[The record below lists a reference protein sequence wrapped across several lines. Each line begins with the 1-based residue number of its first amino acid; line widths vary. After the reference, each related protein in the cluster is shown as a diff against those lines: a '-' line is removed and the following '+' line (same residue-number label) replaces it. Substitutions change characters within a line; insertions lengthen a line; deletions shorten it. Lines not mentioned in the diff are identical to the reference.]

1 MIISRQHRY
10 IFFAVPKAVTHS
22 IRRALRAGMGEQD
35 LEQVGLFVSKR
46 FPFPEFADIPHGHIS
61 AREIRPVLGEEK
73 FGRYLKFAFVRNP
86 FDRFVSYCAFMARDT
101 NYMEVAPVQFMKH
114 VINVVKPV
122 NEVLYRPQHT
132 FLTDADG
139 RLIMDYIGRNET
151 MQASY
156 DEICRRLG
164 VPTTQLERANS
175 SKHKPWQEYYDKELI
190 GRVSDLY
197 EKDLEMFG
205 YRFG

>member
-1 MIISRQHRY
+1 M
-10 IFFAVPKAVTHS
+10 VGEVT
-22 IRRALRAGMGEQD
+22 
-35 LEQVGLFVSKR
+35 
-46 FPFPEFADIPHGHIS
+46 
-61 AREIRPVLGEEK
+61 
-73 FGRYLKFAFVRNP
+73 FGSYLKSAFVRNP
-86 FDRFVSYCAFMARDT
+86 FDRFVSYRAFMARDT

-139 RLIMDYIGRNET
+139 LLIMDYIGRNET
-151 MQASY
+151 MQASC

-164 VPTTQLERANS
+164 MPTTQLERANS
-175 SKHKPWQEYYDKELI
+175 SKHKPWQEYYDRELI